1 MPSKKAPGPT
11 AVNVVKL
18 ATAPPGKKMNEAHL
32 EQGTVLDAL
41 FFELRA

>member
-1 MPSKKAPGPT
+1 MTKSAASKWD
-11 AVNVVKL
+11 NVVKL